1 MFNSIRYVCKFICAR
16 WTVEAFASNRGVRDL
31 TATLFEL
38 AQRSTFSM
46 RMGAVRRNAHAV
58 RAQPITAMWFYVTA
72 VISLYVITMK
82 QANATSF
89 LAETNSFDRRL
100 LSSKGHVTLDT
111 LVYNLR
117 TFIDGY
123 QYRR

>member
-1 MFNSIRYVCKFICAR
+1 MIV
-16 WTVEAFASNRGVRDL
+16 VE
-31 TATLFEL
+31 
-38 AQRSTFSM
+38 
-46 RMGAVRRNAHAV
+46 
-58 RAQPITAMWFYVTA
+58 
-72 VISLYVITMK
+72 

-89 LAETNSFDRRL
+89 LAETQSFDRRL
-100 LSSKGHVTLDT
+100 LSPKGHVTLDT